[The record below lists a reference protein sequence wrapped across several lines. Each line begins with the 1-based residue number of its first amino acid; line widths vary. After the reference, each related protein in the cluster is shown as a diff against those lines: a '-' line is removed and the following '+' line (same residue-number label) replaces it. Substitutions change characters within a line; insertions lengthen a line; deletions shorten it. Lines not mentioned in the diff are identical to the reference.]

1 MAARAKMTA
10 EQQKSAKQMH
20 DLMVKFGTTS
30 LTAKTLVASGV
41 YSCKDILLLNSCA
54 FEAILDAKTNILA
67 NSYAEWKRVLT
78 TRLKIAAPTASDLN
92 ALAVFTGSVK
102 ELAQKETNALLAS
115 VGISKAVSG
124 FDFPEGLTS
133 HDDRKKYT
141 VTHFYAR
148 GYQLH
153 RVPLAAQDHFS
164 ISVVAPL
171 ARLAAFGENPESHPN
186 FNRMQKETGITHSAL
201 VGDGGG
207 SRVVLEESGSYRTDD
222 DFTDCQLM
230 WKAWITTVLFMFS
243 AETTRGGATDGV
255 IEFEGAQ
262 IKIFMTQK
270 GYDKLLYGGLRAQKI
285 NGTRDGVIAGM
296 TKGWTKFLREI
307 EEENGTHADRI
318 AKDISEK
325 DEYWRANDAEK
336 GIVKDERRGANGKD
350 DYAGGKFNKGR
361 GRGGG
366 GGGQVDNSVYALK
379 ACFDYFA
386 TGQCPRGFPQKGHT
400 CNYRHVGSPPKTN
413 PAKGKGKGGRG
424 GGGYGGGYDWG
435 TQGNWNT
442 APAPY
447 WQPSAPLPPGPPPP
461 PVAQGNTW
469 YHGYHPY
476 AGGRGGGK

>member
-1 MAARAKMTA
+1 MAARSKMTA
-10 EQQKSAKQMH
+10 EQQKSAQQMH

-307 EEENGTHADRI
+307 EEESGTHADRI

-366 GGGQVDNSVYALK
+366 RWWSSGQVGICTESVL
-379 ACFDYFA
+379 
-386 TGQCPRGFPQKGHT
+386 
-400 CNYRHVGSPPKTN
+400 
-413 PAKGKGKGGRG
+413 
-424 GGGYGGGYDWG
+424 
-435 TQGNWNT
+435 
-442 APAPY
+442 
-447 WQPSAPLPPGPPPP
+447 
-461 PVAQGNTW
+461 
-469 YHGYHPY
+469 
-476 AGGRGGGK
+476 